1 MSSVKSGLPS
11 SLSMTAITYD
21 VLTMYNLVLIRA
33 PVQGQKSLFDKQT
46 LLSEQDHKINLPN

>member
-1 MSSVKSGLPS
+1 MSCVKSGLPS
-11 SLSMTAITYD
+11 SLSMTVIIYD

>member
-1 MSSVKSGLPS
+1 
-11 SLSMTAITYD
+11 
-21 VLTMYNLVLIRA
+21 MYNLVLIRA